1 MIHQKNG
8 VFGFKPFNILVLTDP
23 ALLTKDTVVW
33 WLYACKATSPADMEK
48 GADTRTL
55 RIFENCGNFFIV
67 EDYAPLFPEEN
78 LFLVEMF
85 DETSNVW
92 HIYSL

>member
-1 MIHQKNG
+1 MP
-8 VFGFKPFNILVLTDP
+8 FKMSV
-23 ALLTKDTVVW
+23 
-33 WLYACKATSPADMEK
+33 ADMEK

-55 RIFENCGNFFIV
+55 SPEIFENCGNFLIV
-67 EDYAPLFPEEN
+67 EDCAPLFSEEK

-85 DETSNVW
+85 DETFNIW